1 MTTIRQHAAAYLAM
15 RRQLGFKLTTFG
27 QKLMSFVA
35 YLERTDAP
43 VLTTAAAVAWAT
55 ETPRSTDPVHWS
67 RRLMVV
73 RIFARH
79 LHVLEPATDVPPMMS
94 CPTTTGGC
102 PRICSPPPR
111 WPPCSTRRTSSARSF
126 ALAPREP

>member
-1 MTTIRQHAAAYLAM
+1 MTTIRQHAEAYLAM
-15 RRQLGFKLTTFG
+15 RRRLGFKLTTFG
-27 QKLMSFVA
+27 QKLMSFVD
-35 YLERTDAP
+35 YLERTDVP
-43 VLTTAAAVAWAT
+43 VLTTAAAVAWAI

-79 LHVLEPATDVPPMMS
+79 LHALEPATEIPPDDIL
-94 CPTTTGGC
+94 PHHYGGF

-126 ALAPREP
+126 APAPRGP